1 MEGLEEA
8 RRRYFFENSQNR
20 KLRRRMAKKLG
31 YMKQGWQTIKD
42 EFPPLNRPQDLG
54 VKEFKRVL
62 KEKPL
67 STSVKNKAVLQY
79 KLKAREALVNTIKS
93 KEA

>member
-1 MEGLEEA
+1 MEGLEESREA
-8 RRRYFFENSQNR
+8 WFKKMSQNR
-20 KLRRRMAKKLG
+20 RLRRLMARKLG
-31 YMKQGWQTIKD
+31 YMKHGWQNVKE
-42 EFPPLNRPQDLG
+42 EFPPINRPQDLG
-54 VKEFKRVL
+54 VNEFKRVL
-62 KEKPL
+62 KEKKI

>member
-1 MEGLEEA
+1 MEGLQEA
-8 RRRYFFENSQNR
+8 REDWFKKMSQNR
-20 KLRRRMAKKLG
+20 RLRRLMAKKLG
-31 YMKQGWQTIKD
+31 FMKQGWQNVKD
-42 EFPPLNRPQDLG
+42 EFPPINRPQDLG

-79 KLKAREALVNTIKS
+79 KVKAREALVNTIKS

>member
-1 MEGLEEA
+1 MEGLSEA
-8 RRRYFFENSQNR
+8 REDWFKKMSQNR
-20 KLRRRMAKKLG
+20 RLRRLMAKKLG
-31 YMKQGWQTIKD
+31 YMKQGWQNVKD
-42 EFPPLNRPQDLG
+42 EFPPINRPQDLG
-54 VKEFKRVL
+54 VSEFKRVL

>member
-8 RRRYFFENSQNR
+8 RRRWFFENSQSR

-31 YMKQGWQTIKD
+31 LMKHGWQNIKD
-42 EFPPLNRPQDLG
+42 EFPPYNKPQNLG
-54 VKEFKRVL
+54 IKGFKRTL
-62 KEKPL
+62 EDTAL
-67 STSVKNKAVLQY
+67 STSDKNKAVLQY

>member
-1 MEGLEEA
+1 MDGVQEA
-8 RRRYFFENSQNR
+8 REDWFKKMSQNR
-20 KLRRRMAKKLG
+20 RLRRLMAKKLG
-31 YMKQGWQTIKD
+31 YMKQGWQNVKE
-42 EFPPLNRPQDLG
+42 EFPPINRPLDLG

-79 KLKAREALVNTIKS
+79 KVKAREALVNTINP

>member
-1 MEGLEEA
+1 MEGLEESREA
-8 RRRYFFENSQNR
+8 WFKKMSQNR
-20 KLRRRMAKKLG
+20 RLRRLMARKLG
-31 YMKQGWQTIKD
+31 YMKQGWQNVKD
-42 EFPPLNRPQDLG
+42 EFPPINKPQDLG
-54 VKEFKRVL
+54 VNEFKRVL
-62 KEKPL
+62 KEKKI